1 MESQAQETAPEII
14 NNPLSSLPENSPARD
29 IDCLTQAPAA
39 VDGGFNYLEMGSALI
54 AVATSIAGAAF
65 QNLLLTSIATLPLS
79 ASLVMNL
86 AERKKLAQKLQA
98 EIAQH
103 HMTQSTLIQTQTNH
117 ANQLGNLMAGLAQ
130 VSDQVQGVQGQV
142 SDLGRGTRDLHDYT
156 RILGTEQKQIEE
168 VVDCLRQIENYTQA
182 IQSDPSHAKAYYNR
196 GLTHQRL
203 GDAEAAVL
211 DYTEAI
217 QVNDTYAKA
226 YHNRGV
232 ARAAIGDRKGA
243 VTDLRTAA
251 KHFFEQGD
259 ITSYQRARDL
269 AKRVHEVGDPAKD
282 SKEVPLELL
291 FS

>member
-1 MESQAQETAPEII
+1 MESPEPEIV
-14 NNPLSSLPENSPARD
+14 NQSPSVETLSKATEPNQPEVTSP
-29 IDCLTQAPAA
+29 TKAA
-39 VDGGFNYLEMGSALI
+39 QGHGLGVIEMGSVVI
-54 AVATSIAGAAF
+54 AVGASIAGAAL

-79 ASLVMNL
+79 ASVVLNWGQ
-86 AERKKLAQKLQA
+86 RQKLHHQLQA
-98 EIAQH
+98 EIANH
-103 HMTQSTLIQTQTNH
+103 HSIQATLEQVKTDH
-117 ANQLGNLMAGLAQ
+117 ESQLGKIVASLGQFSDHLQTLQAQ
-130 VSDQVQGVQGQV
+130 VG
-142 SDLGRGTRDLHDYT
+142 DLGKGTKDLHDYT

-168 VVDCLRQIENYTQA
+168 VVDYLRQIENLTHA

-243 VTDLRTAA
+243 VEDLRTAA

-259 ITSYQRARDL
+259 VASYQRARDL
-269 AKRVHEVGDPAKD
+269 AKRVHEVGNPAKE

>member
-1 MESQAQETAPEII
+1 MQTTEPEMTNALLISELPESSHSPAPKPEAQAPSSHK
-14 NNPLSSLPENSPARD
+14 SSLNLVEIGLP
-29 IDCLTQAPAA
+29 
-39 VDGGFNYLEMGSALI
+39 VI
-54 AVATSIAGAAF
+54 AVGASVAGAAL
-65 QNLLLTSIATLPLS
+65 QNLILTSIAALPLS
-79 ASLVMNL
+79 ASVALNL
-86 AERKKLAQKLQA
+86 AQRQKLQQQLQA
-98 EIAQH
+98 EINQH
-103 HMTQSTLIQTQTNH
+103 QATLIQVKSDH
-117 ANQLGNLMAGLAQ
+117 ENQLGNLIASLAQ
-130 VSDQVQGVQGQV
+130 VSDQLQGVQGQV

-203 GDAEAAVL
+203 GDAEAAIL

-217 QVNDTYAKA
+217 QVSDTYAKA

-243 VTDLRTAA
+243 VEDLRIAA

-259 ITSYQRARDL
+259 IASYQRARDL